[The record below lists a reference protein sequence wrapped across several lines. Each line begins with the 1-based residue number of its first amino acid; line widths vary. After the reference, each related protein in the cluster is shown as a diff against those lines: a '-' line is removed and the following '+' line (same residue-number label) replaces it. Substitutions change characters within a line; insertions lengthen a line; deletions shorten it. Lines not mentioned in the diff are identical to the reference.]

1 MSPLKL
7 QRHHNKAN
15 QNKQTTKTKK
25 ETADRQNRQEM
36 RGDTKRDRN
45 RKGDSKNIG
54 RNTKDEE
61 TTKLKKIK
69 IETETKKDKE
79 TAKQTDRL

>member
-1 MSPLKL
+1 
-7 QRHHNKAN
+7 
-15 QNKQTTKTKK
+15 
-25 ETADRQNRQEM
+25 M
-36 RGDTKRDRN
+36 RGDTKRDRD
-45 RKGDSKNIG
+45 RKGDSKNIE

-69 IETETKKDKE
+69 VETETKKDKE